1 MVASGTKRRFV
12 AAQDLRQLS
21 VHSGHAAGS
30 FLLSQALMLIT
41 SGKPSIS
48 AADIEFSP

>member
-1 MVASGTKRRFV
+1 LIRISPPEQRGNIVG
-12 AAQDLRQLS
+12 
-21 VHSGHAAGS
+21 AAGS

-48 AADIEFSP
+48 AAADFKD

>member
-1 MVASGTKRRFV
+1 LV

>member
-1 MVASGTKRRFV
+1 MSLPGTKRRFV

-21 VHSGHAAGS
+21 VLSEHAARS

-48 AADIEFSP
+48 ATDFKD